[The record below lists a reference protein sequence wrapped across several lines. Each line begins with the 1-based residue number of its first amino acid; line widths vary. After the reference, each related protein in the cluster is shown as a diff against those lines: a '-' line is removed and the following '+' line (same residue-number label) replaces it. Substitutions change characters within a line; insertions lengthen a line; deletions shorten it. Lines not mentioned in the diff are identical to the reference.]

1 MASKIEI
8 GKSVAMAN
16 FVSKYA
22 EKMVTPEGK
31 SYYRFPYW
39 FEQIMDDF
47 EFVMHIDIPKD
58 LAECI
63 CKAGLGGDNPKIEK
77 VKL

>member
-1 MASKIEI
+1 MANRVEI

-22 EKMVTPEGK
+22 EKVVTPEGK
-31 SYYRFPYW
+31 TYYRFPYW

-47 EFVMHIDIPKD
+47 EFV
-58 LAECI
+58 
-63 CKAGLGGDNPKIEK
+63 N
-77 VKL
+77 